1 MFKETLTDTDVENL
15 IVHMQPHDFKAWVT
29 SPDRTDVDFAN
40 LVKLARALG
49 KAGVLED
56 DSPLS
61 QFSINT
67 FWQDMATTFPR
78 MIGYVMLLPTIEER
92 KRVRD
97 SLQGLEVSTGPPCSP
112 IPHYPT
118 LSYIIPHYPTPNQPT
133 YTTLSHPSRRHPVRG
148 LCQRAAA
155 SEVRCLGSRDP
166 RGRTCAD
173 ITFPLERRGAGGD
186 RGTIVVLTKTVQ
198 CVYSITLV

>member
-15 IVHMQPHDFKAWVT
+15 IVHMQPHDFKAWVI
-29 SPDRTDVDFAN
+29 SPDRTDADFAN

-67 FWQDMATTFPR
+67 FWQDLATTFPR

-97 SLQGLEVSTGPPCSP
+97 SLQGLEVSAGPPCSP

-118 LSYIIPHYPTPNQPT
+118 LSHIESTDLHHIIPPLTAPPYSRSMSTSGSFRSP
-133 YTTLSHPSRRHPVRG
+133 LSWLTGSERSDVRRYYIF
-148 LCQRAAA
+148 
-155 SEVRCLGSRDP
+155 S
-166 RGRTCAD
+166 
-173 ITFPLERRGAGGD
+173 
-186 RGTIVVLTKTVQ
+186 
-198 CVYSITLV
+198 

>member
-29 SPDRTDVDFAN
+29 SPDRTDADFAN

-67 FWQDMATTFPR
+67 FWQDLATTFPR

-97 SLQGLEVSTGPPCSP
+97 SLQGLEVSTVLVHLSHI
-112 IPHYPT
+112 IPHRINRLT
-118 LSYIIPHYPTPNQPT
+118 PHYPTPHGA
-133 YTTLSHPSRRHPVRG
+133 TLF
-148 LCQRAAA
+148 
-155 SEVRCLGSRDP
+155 EVY
-166 RGRTCAD
+166 
-173 ITFPLERRGAGGD
+173 FNERQLQKS
-186 RGTIVVLTKTVQ
+186 VVLAHGIREGGRAPILHFLLNDAEPEEIEVPLWYLLRHFSV
-198 CVYSITLV
+198 CIA

>member
-97 SLQGLEVSTGPPCSP
+97 SLKGLEVSTGPPCSP

-118 LSYIIPHYPTPNQPT
+118 LSHIIPHYPT
-133 YTTLSHPSRRHPVRG
+133 LSHTESTDLHHIIPPLTAPPCSRSMSTSGSFRSPLSWLTGSERSDVR
-148 LCQRAAA
+148 RYYI
-155 SEVRCLGSRDP
+155 SS
-166 RGRTCAD
+166 
-173 ITFPLERRGAGGD
+173 
-186 RGTIVVLTKTVQ
+186 
-198 CVYSITLV
+198 